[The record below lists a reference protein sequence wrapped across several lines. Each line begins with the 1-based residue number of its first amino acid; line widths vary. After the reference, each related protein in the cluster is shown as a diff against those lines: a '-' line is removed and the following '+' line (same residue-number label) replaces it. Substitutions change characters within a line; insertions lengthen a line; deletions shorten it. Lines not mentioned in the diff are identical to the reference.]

1 MKIIEI
7 LLLYWVIIFR
17 GLKFLVKFKDMK
29 RDRKKCFFGIFFVG
43 LSFR

>member
-29 RDRKKCFFGIFFVG
+29 RDRKKWFLEYFCGFKF
-43 LSFR
+43 